1 MACPALTNIC
11 RPMLKSTDS
20 RSLLAL
26 AKALLSLKREN
37 NYLELRIFFRDALL
51 KSLKEEVLPKYEEED
66 KAMEEKDL
74 QLMNFAFQEKN
85 RDRCFLALA
94 ENLKVPLWVFEGKV
108 IQSRER
114 GMSFEEDYA
123 RIYRWTGATM
133 DFGQITVTGTVSQ
146 QSPVCLR

>member
-74 QLMNFAFQEKN
+74 QLMSLAFQEKN

-94 ENLKVPLWVFEGKV
+94 ENLKVPFWVFEGKV

-123 RIYRWTGATM
+123 RLYMPSGDPLGL
-133 DFGQITVTGTVSQ
+133 DFLTASRE
-146 QSPVCLR
+146 L